1 MMVGILFGL
10 FINLKNFNKEIF
22 AIRLACRQDYGEYS
36 WLMIYVGGLTVGSA
50 ILGQLVLDAV
60 RKPAEQVMRNK
71 PVNNV
76 PPCPLLQ
83 SFFQVVI

>member
-10 FINLKNFNKEIF
+10 FINLKNFKEIF
-22 AIRLACRQDYGEYS
+22 PIRLASRQAYGEYS

-50 ILGQLVLDAV
+50 ILGQLILGAV
-60 RKPAEQVMRNK
+60 RKQPEQAMRNK

-76 PPCPLLQ
+76 PPCLLLQ